1 MTDLLQRLKHSHR
14 AEPERVKPRFSR
26 KTKCVTVTVFIDA
39 IPMEVSVS
47 IKNLDTAIVR
57 LTDLADGTGPLQMLL
72 EGSLDARQE
81 FGHII
86 DGKKKTRG
94 RPSRSKE
101 ISFKL
106 QYASAWT
113 YCFIRHQWERPIKN
127 RNPFLKK
134 AESRLRRRLRREERV
149 DSWKNTTRSWQ
160 IRLLTAFL
168 VGNVYANEQ
177 KRHGLKDPLANFAKF
192 HDDSFYRTYIQPRL
206 KHVESLVRKRPTLLD
221 SLSNAFLRKVF
232 DPLNF

>member
-1 MTDLLQRLKHSHR
+1 MRGLFGCLSSTYHMRSRFLIQFQLTLAHPRMTDLLQRLKHSHR

-47 IKNLDTAIVR
+47 IKNLDTTIVR

-72 EGSLDARQE
+72 EGFLDARQE

-113 YCFIRHQWERPIKN
+113 YCFIRHQWERPIKD

-134 AESRLRRRLRREERV
+134 AESRLRRRLRREKCV
-149 DSWKNTTRSWQ
+149 DSWKTKRYWQ

-168 VGNVYANEQ
+168 VGNVLH
-177 KRHGLKDPLANFAKF
+177 RGVDPFGGTPPC
-192 HDDSFYRTYIQPRL
+192 SGGRR
-206 KHVESLVRKRPTLLD
+206 
-221 SLSNAFLRKVF
+221 SNASSRP
-232 DPLNF
+232 DAR